1 MLSKFVCMFLCYK
14 LTGRRISSDGPF
26 IFLQS
31 SARRKASKDSLRRK
45 NYEISTLKKELC
57 SKEQSLYDT
66 ENRLYMIEN
75 TVVSISN
82 TEFNLIRQKPEMQ
95 PDYNVHKISSPNLS
109 TEYIYIFRSFLIR
122 ESHSDKSKILC
133 IACKCM
139 I

>member
-14 LTGRRISSDGPF
+14 LTGRRISSDGSF

-82 TEFNLIRQKPEMQ
+82 TEFNLIRQKPEMK
-95 PDYNVHKISSPNLS
+95 PDYNVHKISSSNTS
-109 TEYIYIFRSFLIR
+109 SEYIYF
-122 ESHSDKSKILC
+122 
-133 IACKCM
+133 
-139 I
+139 